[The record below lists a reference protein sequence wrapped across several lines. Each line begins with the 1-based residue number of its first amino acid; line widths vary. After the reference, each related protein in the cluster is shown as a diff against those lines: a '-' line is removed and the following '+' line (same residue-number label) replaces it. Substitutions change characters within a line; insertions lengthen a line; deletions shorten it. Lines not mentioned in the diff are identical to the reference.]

1 MPAVELGR
9 DRMRF
14 SNIGKVTG
22 IVLLLLSMAQSVQAR
37 DYKEQFATYGA
48 GEFSCARYSKAR
60 KAGDEQ
66 ENQIR
71 QWLAGY
77 VSAFNLII
85 GNTYDIFGSTDFDGM
100 IKWLDDRC
108 VKYPKANLSNTVA
121 RFTEVVYPYRK
132 QVKPDKKR

>member
-1 MPAVELGR
+1 MRYR
-9 DRMRF
+9 D
-14 SNIGKVTG
+14 IGKVTG
-22 IVLLLLSMAQSVQAR
+22 LVLLLLSMTQSVQAR

-48 GEFSCARYSKAR
+48 GEFSCATYSKAR

-85 GNTYDIFGSTDFDGM
+85 GNTYDIFGSTDFEGM
-100 IKWLDDRC
+100 ITWLDDRC
-108 VKYPKANLSNTVA
+108 VKYPKANLTNTVA

-132 QVKPDKKR
+132 EVKPSKRK